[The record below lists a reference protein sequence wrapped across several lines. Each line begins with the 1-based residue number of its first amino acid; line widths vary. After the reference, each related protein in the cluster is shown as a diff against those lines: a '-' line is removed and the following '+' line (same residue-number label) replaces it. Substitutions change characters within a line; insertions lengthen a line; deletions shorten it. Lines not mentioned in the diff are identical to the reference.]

1 MKISRS
7 YSEKR
12 TYRTISD
19 EFISR
24 EHSVS
29 RSMELPLWM
38 TLSAARVYLEETRMD
53 YILKAEVLR
62 LFVLEGAITQDEMK
76 KRLAP
81 LEAMMKELEAKA
93 PPQPTEVEMKNR
105 LKEIQ
110 ESLKGK
116 NVA

>member
-12 TYRTISD
+12 TYRTTSD

-29 RSMELPLWM
+29 RSIELPLWM
-38 TLSAARVYLEETRMD
+38 TLSDVRVYLEETRID
-53 YILKAEVLR
+53 YSLKAEVLR
-62 LFVLEGAITQDEMK
+62 LFVLEGSITQDEMR

-93 PPQPTEVEMKNR
+93 PPQPTEEEMKVR

-110 ESLKGK
+110 DSLKGK
-116 NVA
+116 DG